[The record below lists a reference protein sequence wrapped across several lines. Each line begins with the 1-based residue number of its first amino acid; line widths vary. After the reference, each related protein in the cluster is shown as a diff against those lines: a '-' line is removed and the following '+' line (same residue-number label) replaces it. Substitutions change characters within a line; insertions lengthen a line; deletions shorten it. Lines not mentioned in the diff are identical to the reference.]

1 MGRIYNSTTNLV
13 AEEGE
18 HFVKALTSGTTTL
31 VKSGNGTLYG
41 ILVSSHTSGTIE
53 VRDGLTLAT
62 GDVKFGTIT
71 LTADASITT
80 RDRMVYF
87 GGARFSTG
95 ILIYCAG
102 TTVASALYR

>member
-62 GDVKFGTIT
+62 GDVKFGTIA
-71 LTADASITT
+71 LIADASAQH
-80 RDRMVYF
+80 DRIVYY

-95 ILIYCAG
+95 ILVYCAG
-102 TTVASALYR
+102 TTVAQALYR

>member
-1 MGRIYNSTTNLV
+1 MGKIYNSTANLV
-13 AEEGE
+13 ADDGE
-18 HFVKALTSGTTTL
+18 YFTKALTSATTTL

-62 GDVKFGTIT
+62 GSLKFGTIT
-71 LTADASITT
+71 LTADASVTT
-80 RDRMVYF
+80 HDRMIYF

-95 ILIYCAG
+95 IFVYCGG
-102 TTVASALYR
+102 TTDAVALFR

>member
-1 MGRIYNSTTNLV
+1 MGIIYNSTTNLS
-13 AEEGE
+13 ADTGE
-18 HFVKALTSGTTTL
+18 HFVKALTSATTTL

-71 LTADASITT
+71 LIADASKLSD
-80 RDRMVYF
+80 DRMIYF
-87 GGARFSTG
+87 GGARFNTG
-95 ILIYCAG
+95 IFVYCGG
-102 TTVASALYR
+102 TTVAQALYR

>member
-18 HFVKALTSGTTTL
+18 YFTKALTSGTTTL

-62 GDVKFGTIT
+62 GDIKFGTIA
-71 LTADASITT
+71 LTADASLTSH
-80 RDRMVYF
+80 DRIVHY

-95 ILIYCAG
+95 IFVYCAG
-102 TTVASALYR
+102 TTNAVALYR

>member
-1 MGRIYNSTTNLV
+1 MIIYDSTTNLS
-13 AEEGE
+13 ADTGE

-53 VRDGLTLAT
+53 VRDGLTLAA
-62 GDVKFGTIT
+62 GNVKFGTIA
-71 LTADASITT
+71 LIADASVTT
-80 RDRMVYF
+80 NDRMIYF

-95 ILIYCAG
+95 ILVYCAG
-102 TTVASALYR
+102 TTVAQALYR